1 MTIYDLNSQQ
11 VALLAT
17 LADLQRLGQIVTT
30 DTVNSVLLGLVGEFK
45 STTAPQEVG
54 IVAGVATVER
64 MAKINV
70 IAIDTQS
77 GAWSDDLDSIAWS
90 GTGGP
95 IAGDIYI
102 FLLKTPV
109 HQVTVTGAG
118 NLVTAKGSF
127 LMSQSASTIAFVV
140 ANDLTLVEW
149 SRYPNIAQS
158 EAALSRATSYVVTA
172 SDTLALTAKI
182 VDAIALSAETLS
194 EGSITI
200 DTATGGRVE
209 AWVNEGGGG
218 GGFMIGFYDWIGGDG
233 VTDVAA
239 GLAASI
245 NTGLRYSA
253 TISSPSD
260 VFNVVAPV
268 GTGSA
273 ANSYTLYTV
282 LTTGITT
289 TVAAFG
295 TVTMGV
301 DGTETAADIDTFTG
315 MDDGPIYL
323 HNAMSAAA
331 LTLIAGGNISGTLPV
346 TVAAGAY
353 KMILKV
359 GTAYALP
366 E

>member
-45 STTAPQEVG
+45 STTAPQEAS

-77 GAWSDDLDSIAWS
+77 GAWSDDLDSVAWS

-109 HQVTVTGAG
+109 HKVTVTGAG

-127 LMSQSASTIAFVV
+127 LMNQSASTIAFVV

-209 AWVNEGGGG
+209 AWVNEGAGE
-218 GGFMIGFYDWIGGDG
+218 FMIGFYDWIGGDG

-295 TVTMGV
+295 TVTMGM
-301 DGTETAADIDTFTG
+301 DGTETAADIGTFTG
-315 MDDGPIYL
+315 MDDGPIYV
-323 HNAMSAAA
+323 HNAMIAAA

-359 GTAYALP
+359 GSNYALP

>member
-11 VALLAT
+11 VSLLAT

-54 IVAGVATVER
+54 LVAGVATVER

-109 HQVTVTGAG
+109 HQVTVTGSG

-127 LMSQSASTIAFVV
+127 LMNQSAATIAFVV
-140 ANDLTLVEW
+140 ANDLSLVEW

-158 EAALSRATSYVVTA
+158 EAALSRATSYVITA
-172 SDTLALTAKI
+172 GVNILPLTAKI

-209 AWVNEGGGG
+209 AWVNEGA
-218 GGFMIGFYDWIGGDG
+218 GGFMIGEYDWIGGDTVG
-233 VTDVAA
+233 DVAT
-239 GLAASI
+239 GLETSV

-253 TISSPSD
+253 TA
-260 VFNVVAPV
+260 NVVTGEMTITAPT

-273 ANSYTLYTV
+273 ANAYTLYTV

-301 DGTETAADIDTFTG
+301 DGTETAANIDTFTG
-315 MDDGPIYL
+315 MDDGPIYI